1 MKSIL
6 IVGVAMG
13 ACALLSACS
22 LAQRYMPG
30 VTMSDADVLGVFNS
44 INRSE
49 VDAGQL
55 ASERASSEEVRAY
68 ASRMVKEHDAT
79 LQETSQLAQ
88 RIRLEPHH
96 PALAANVDNTHHKA
110 MDNLREKA
118 GPTFDKAYMK
128 YQVKTHKQ
136 SVDLVKDM
144 ADTVNDPQFRRFL
157 QETQPELQ
165 SHLEAAQFVQRQ
177 VRARQ

>member
-6 IVGVAMG
+6 VVAVALG
-13 ACALLSACS
+13 AFTLLSACS
-22 LAQRYMPG
+22 LAQRYLPG
-30 VTMSDADVLGVFNS
+30 ATMSDADVLGVFNS

-55 ASERASSEEVRAY
+55 ARERVSSEEVRAY

-79 LQETSQLAQ
+79 LQHTSQLAQ
-88 RIRLEPHH
+88 RIRLEPRQT
-96 PALAANVDNTHHKA
+96 ALAASVDNTHHKA

-118 GPTFDKAYMK
+118 GPKFDKAYMK
-128 YQVKTHKQ
+128 YEITMHKQ

-144 ADTVNDPQFRRFL
+144 ADSVNDPQFQRFL
-157 QETQPELQ
+157 KEARPELQ
-165 SHLEAAQFVQRQ
+165 SHLEAAQSVQRQ
-177 VRARQ
+177 VRSK

>member
-1 MKSIL
+1 MKSI
-6 IVGVAMG
+6 VMVAVAMG

-30 VTMSDADVLGVFNS
+30 ATMSDADVLGVFNS

-55 ASERASSEEVRAY
+55 ARERASSEEVRAY

-79 LQETSQLAQ
+79 LQDTSQLAQ
-88 RIRLEPHH
+88 RIRLEAHH
-96 PALAANVDNTHHKA
+96 PALAASVDNTHHKA

-118 GPTFDKAYMK
+118 GPNFDKAYMK
-128 YQVKTHKQ
+128 YQIKLHEQ

-144 ADTVNDPQFRRFL
+144 ADAVNDPQFQRFL
-157 QETQPELQ
+157 QQVRPELQ
-165 SHLEAAQFVQRQ
+165 SHLEAAQTVQRH
-177 VRARQ
+177 VRNQ

>member
-6 IVGVAMG
+6 IVAVAIG

-30 VTMSDADVLGVFNS
+30 ATMSDADVLGVFNS

-55 ASERASSEEVRAY
+55 ARERASSEEVRAY
-68 ASRMVKEHDAT
+68 ASRMVKEHDAK

-88 RIRLEPHH
+88 RIRMEPHQT
-96 PALAANVDNTHHKA
+96 ALAASVDNTHHKA
-110 MDNLREKA
+110 MANLREKK
-118 GPTFDKAYMK
+118 GPHFDKAYMK
-128 YQVKTHKQ
+128 YQIKMHEQ

-144 ADTVNDPQFRRFL
+144 ADAVNDRQFHRFL
-157 QETQPELQ
+157 QEIRPELQ
-165 SHLEAAQFVQRQ
+165 SHLASAQTIQRH
-177 VRARQ
+177 VRNQ